1 MPNVVKGS
9 KQEKMVVVPYRP
21 RRRFFFTLLV
31 ILGVAISAVGG
42 FAYSYYTIMLAQE
55 MEQADREQLQ
65 SELDIMRL
73 ENSDLRRQIA
83 ILERSSQMDQR
94 ATAEVQ
100 TTISSL
106 RQRIAQLEQD
116 IVYYRGV
123 VSEET
128 EHTGLVIGEFD
139 ISATDTPRRY
149 RYKLVMRQQD
159 ADGDTYLTGHANV
172 NLIGNSAEGQVV
184 YPLREV
190 SESESQ
196 LDIRLRFKYFQNI
209 EGELALPEGF
219 EPERVQIAALSVE
232 PVEKSINEDFSWV
245 VEGE

>member
-9 KQEKMVVVPYRP
+9 KQEKMVVVPHRP
-21 RRRFFFTLLV
+21 RQRFVFTCLLLIGV
-31 ILGVAISAVGG
+31 GVAAAGG
-42 FAYSYYTIMLAQE
+42 FSYGYYKTMLTQE
-55 MEQADREQLQ
+55 IEQADRTELR
-65 SELDIMRL
+65 SEVDRVTV

-94 ATAEVQ
+94 ANAEVQ
-100 TTISSL
+100 STISTL
-106 RQRIAQLEQD
+106 RQRIAQLEED

-128 EHTGLVIGEFD
+128 EHTGLIIGEFD
-139 ISATDTPRRY
+139 ISATGVPGRY

-159 ADGDTYLTGHANV
+159 ADGDTFLTGHANV
-172 NLIGNSAEGQVV
+172 NLIGNNGGSQMIF
-184 YPLREV
+184 PLREV
-190 SESESQ
+190 SDDEDE

-232 PVEKSINEDFSWV
+232 PVEKNINQDFSWV